1 MLSTILISIV
11 VVAVVFAVVNK
22 FTKKQEKP
30 IEQPSTIEEEPLGY
44 ETSSLAEL
52 EQPACLYPGVAQND
66 PGLVPVDPEEPLVLA
81 KPPAK
86 KPKKTSAKPKA
97 PKKKKNA

>member
-22 FTKKQEKP
+22 FTKKP
-30 IEQPSTIEEEPLGY
+30 EQSIKQQPNTAVVEEPLGY

-66 PGLVPVDPEEPLVLA
+66 PGLVPVAPEEPLVLA
-81 KPPAK
+81 KPAK
-86 KPKKTSAKPKA
+86 KPKAKMSAKSKA
-97 PKKKKNA
+97 PKKK

>member
-1 MLSTILISIV
+1 MLSITLISIV

-22 FTKKQEKP
+22 FTKKPEQP
-30 IEQPSTIEEEPLGY
+30 IEQPTIEEEPLGY

-66 PGLVPVDPEEPLVLA
+66 PGLVPVAPEEPLVLA
-81 KPPAK
+81 KPAK
-86 KPKKTSAKPKA
+86 KPKAKMSAKPKA